1 MVVANTSAYHDTA
14 IAMAIKS
21 FMVQVLGVN
30 IAFLFSIIAR
40 DKHTSLL

>member
-1 MVVANTSAYHDTA
+1 MAVANTSAYHDTA

-30 IAFLFSIIAR
+30 IVFLFYNVAR
-40 DKHTSLL
+40 NKHTSLL